1 MADQTI
7 HVLLVDDD
15 AEYVSV
21 AKHYLRGFQNF
32 VFELTWASDGETAL
46 EKLSHD
52 HNFDVV
58 LMDYFMPN
66 ANGLEVIRKM
76 YDAKIT
82 VPTIFLTANKD
93 FRVAVEA
100 MKYGVEEYLVKDEA
114 VELILPRTIVSVLE
128 RVNLKKK
135 IEEAE
140 KQKMIAQRRADG
152 IQELIVTMC
161 HEFNN
166 PLAAIKISTDILQRQ
181 QIGETEKALLSKLN
195 DNISILEKQIV
206 NLRDFTVQSK

>member
-1 MADQTI
+1 MSEQTVQ
-7 HVLLVDDD
+7 VLLVDDD

-32 VFELTWASDGETAL
+32 RFEITWASDGEKAI
-46 EKLSHD
+46 EKLSAD
-52 HNFDVV
+52 HHFEVI
-58 LMDYFMPN
+58 LMDYFMPH
-66 ANGLEVIRKM
+66 ANGLEIIRRL

-82 VPTIFLTANKD
+82 VPIIFLTANKD

-114 VELILPRTIVSVLE
+114 VETILPRTIVNVLE
-128 RVNLKKK
+128 RVNLEKR
-135 IEEAE
+135 IDEAE
-140 KQKMIAQRRADG
+140 KQKLIAQRRADG

-166 PLAAIKISTDILQRQ
+166 PLAAIKISADILRRQ
-181 QIGETEKALLSKLN
+181 PIDDSGKALLNRLN
-195 DNISILEKQIV
+195 DNISTLEKQIV
-206 NLRDFTVQSK
+206 KLRDFNTQYK